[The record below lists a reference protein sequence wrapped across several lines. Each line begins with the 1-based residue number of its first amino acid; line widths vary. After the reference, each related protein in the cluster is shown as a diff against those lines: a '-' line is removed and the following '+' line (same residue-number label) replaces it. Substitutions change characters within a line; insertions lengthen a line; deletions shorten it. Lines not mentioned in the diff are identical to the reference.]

1 MRVKRIGAVATADTS
16 TLSSHSIIRDCKHSV
31 LPSFCNCEATLV
43 SCSETAT
50 VLFCFTGTN
59 SARLPTLFAFLIL
72 LERCMCVRV
81 CSSWKEFALQT
92 FSRLF
97 ADYNRKYCA
106 FFNQGNA
113 VFEGLIQK
121 IKA

>member
-1 MRVKRIGAVATADTS
+1 MRVKRIGEVAMAN

-31 LPSFCNCEATLV
+31 VPSFCYCKATLV
-43 SCSETAT
+43 SCSET
-50 VLFCFTGTN
+50 FRFTGTN
-59 SARLPTLFAFLIL
+59 SARQPPTLFAFLIL
-72 LERCMCVRV
+72 LERLM
-81 CSSWKEFALQT
+81 CSSWKEFALQA
-92 FSRLF
+92 FCRFF
-97 ADYNRKYCA
+97 ANYKRKYCA

>member
-1 MRVKRIGAVATADTS
+1 MRVKRIGEVAMAN

-31 LPSFCNCEATLV
+31 VPSFCYCKATLV

-50 VLFCFTGTN
+50 VRFRFTGTN
-59 SARLPTLFAFLIL
+59 SARQPPTCL
-72 LERCMCVRV
+72 LERWMCARV
-81 CSSWKEFALQT
+81 CSSWKEFALQA
-92 FSRLF
+92 FCHFF
-97 ADYNRKYCA
+97 ANYKRKYCA
-106 FFNQGNA
+106 FFNQGND

>member
-1 MRVKRIGAVATADTS
+1 MRVKRIGAVAMAD

-31 LPSFCNCEATLV
+31 VPSFCYCKATLV

-50 VLFCFTGTN
+50 VRFRFTGTN
-59 SARLPTLFAFLIL
+59 SARQPTLFAFLIL
-72 LERCMCVRV
+72 LERCMCARV
-81 CSSWKEFALQT
+81 CSSWKEFSFS
-92 FSRLF
+92 FSRFF

>member
-1 MRVKRIGAVATADTS
+1 MRVKRIGEVAMAN
-16 TLSSHSIIRDCKHSV
+16 TLSSHSIIRDCKHLV
-31 LPSFCNCEATLV
+31 VPSFCYCKATLV

-50 VLFCFTGTN
+50 VRFRFTGTN
-59 SARLPTLFAFLIL
+59 SARQPPTLFAFLIL
-72 LERCMCVRV
+72 LERWMWARV
-81 CSSWKEFALQT
+81 CSSWKEFALQA
-92 FSRLF
+92 FCRFF
-97 ADYNRKYCA
+97 ANYKRKYCA

>member
-1 MRVKRIGAVATADTS
+1 MKRIGAVAMAD

-31 LPSFCNCEATLV
+31 VPSFCYCQATLV

-50 VLFCFTGTN
+50 VRFRFTGTN
-59 SARLPTLFAFLIL
+59 SARQSLFAFLIL
-72 LERCMCVRV
+72 LERCICARV
-81 CSSWKEFALQT
+81 CSSWKEFALQA
-92 FSRLF
+92 FSRIF